1 MKKIALFVL
10 LAFISRLPPL
20 LMPVALN
27 LLQMQGLF
35 RAFRSLHH
43 PVIGA
48 DMGQDV
54 GLVPVGG
61 FEDCTLFG
69 FFLRT
74 DQVVISR
81 AFLWRHLADPAFAVL
96 LAHLFVFTILRCIH
110 YVAIPYLLVLF
121 AASSLL
127 VSTIAVFISSS
138 FKRISTAQITTLIC
152 IILFGSPLCCGL
164 PTFLVSPVTIAT
176 IILGTSA
183 GHETAVMP
191 VSKLQLFLAK
201 GIGPAYGLLSSN
213 R

>member
-1 MKKIALFVL
+1 MVLYFSLAL
-10 LAFISRLPPL
+10 LATASAGASSIAGERQAGTWPV
-20 LMPVALN
+20 LMTLALDE
-27 LLQMQGLF
+27 
-35 RAFRSLHH
+35 R
-43 PVIGA
+43 
-48 DMGQDV
+48 
-54 GLVPVGG
+54 
-61 FEDCTLFG
+61 
-69 FFLRT
+69 
-74 DQVVISR
+74 QVLTGKILGSIMRVWP
-81 AFLWRHLADPAFAVL
+81 FWLVL

-201 GIGPAYGLLSSN
+201 GYYGLLANSVLFAALISIYLLITYVFYGLTHN
-213 R
+213 KLRNKIF